1 MSKPTRSDHP
11 CFIRDAPI
19 SGDSYPVADTSWC
32 FDRWAKKVAKLP
44 DDSPESAWPPID
56 WVLFREGA
64 LEVAHTPFD
73 WMKLPLTPSDLGRGP
88 GSWYRGHYGLNASL
102 FASANSR

>member
-11 CFIRDAPI
+11 CSIRDAPI

-56 WVLFREGA
+56 WVLFREGG
-64 LEVAHTPFD
+64 LGGGVHTVR
-73 WMKLPLTPSDLGRGP
+73 LGEAAAYPVGP
-88 GSWYRGHYGLNASL
+88 GEGPWL
-102 FASANSR
+102 FGTAGITV

>member
-11 CFIRDAPI
+11 CFIRDARFL
-19 SGDSYPVADTSWC
+19 DSYPVADTSWC
-32 FDRWAKKVAKLP
+32 FDRWAKKVGKLP
-44 DDSPESAWPPID
+44 DDFPESAWPPID

-64 LEVAHTPFD
+64 LEVAYTPFD
-73 WMKLPLTPSDLGRGP
+73 WVNLAAYPVEPGEGP
-88 GSWYRGHYGLNASL
+88 WALWYRGHYRLNASL